1 MKKLT
6 TEECEQI
13 GILTIVRAQKYHMFK
28 IRETWLRLEFN
39 NVLAQRLEAIGLYS
53 LMPNSPLSLSFTTSR
68 LHFGGVRYWFIC
80 PNCDKRVGKLF
91 KPKSERA
98 FWCRHCYNL
107 TYKSTQTHNH
117 RVNLL
122 VKRLKAMEDE
132 AFTQVKRLLRT
143 RRGFGVYM
151 KVEEK
156 LNRPFPP
163 PHWVRGDREKE
174 AYNKYIKPL
183 LEG

>member
-13 GILTIVRAQKYHMFK
+13 GVDIIVQAQRNHMFEL
-28 IRETWLRLEFN
+28 REEWLRCEFN
-39 NVLAQRLEAIGLYS
+39 NVLAQRFEAIS
-53 LMPNSPLSLSFTTSR
+53 LKSLLHISPLSLSFTTTR

-80 PNCDKRVGKLF
+80 PNCNRRVAKLF
-91 KPKSERA
+91 KPKSERN
-98 FWCRHCYNL
+98 FGCRYCYNL
-107 TYKSTQTHNH
+107 TYKSSQTHNH

-132 AFTQVKRLLRT
+132 AFTQVERLLRT

-151 KVEEK
+151 KIEEK
-156 LNRPFPP
+156 LNRPYPY

-174 AYNKYIKPL
+174 AYDKYVKPL
-183 LEG
+183 LED